1 MRRPILIYP
10 LPHYLAAVYA
20 GDDEVDD
27 NVCVNCVNYLYRIKI
42 KRKNLIQSELE
53 IGNIEKERERERAGD
68 IVLSGLSHCYCHN
81 L

>member
-53 IGNIEKERERERAGD
+53 IGKIGNIEKKRERERELG
-68 IVLSGLSHCYCHN
+68 I
-81 L
+81 

>member
-1 MRRPILIYP
+1 

-53 IGNIEKERERERAGD
+53 IGKIGNIEKKRERERELG
-68 IVLSGLSHCYCHN
+68 I
-81 L
+81 